1 MLISILIN
9 VHYLQNIVSSFQ
21 EDSNG
26 QNHSLSDSH
35 QPRFPT
41 LLLGGFS
48 PVKNTGDGSIYI
60 PPKLQRVEIFFS
72 ESTSYVTLMKN
83 NTTSKRKASL
93 QCPPTLPAGGGGL
106 KICYVCQKERG
117 LALFEFLKAEW
128 IFPGGGRG
136 GGRVVRG
143 FSESN
148 LRLLIKYHIR

>member
-1 MLISILIN
+1 MFIIYRILFLAFTKIQM
-9 VHYLQNIVSSFQ
+9 VRITTCQIPTTQ
-21 EDSNG
+21 D
-26 QNHSLSDSH
+26 
-35 QPRFPT
+35 FPPSYW
-41 LLLGGFS
+41 GGFF
-48 PVKNTGDGSIYI
+48 PLKNTGDGSIYI

-136 GGRVVRG
+136 GWEGGARI
-143 FSESN
+143 F
-148 LRLLIKYHIR
+148 